1 MRTRRTTLAAVVAAS
16 AATALLLS
24 ACGAPQSSDNSN
36 QMELSYATYV
46 NANDTFAQQAKWFMD
61 EVTKRTNGD
70 IEFKTY
76 YSESLLGADEILN
89 GIKDGR
95 ADLGHV
101 ANVYSPSEL
110 PLSQIT
116 VPFVSNNGE
125 AVAQALTEL
134 YSGDDAFR
142 GEWEKQGAKV
152 LAFGIVGSAAI
163 GAKTPMKDLNDLQ
176 GKRLRGV
183 GMVAEALQSIGVQPV
198 AVAAPEIY
206 EGIQRGVLD
215 GYAGLP
221 LQTAIGLKMHE
232 VAPQM
237 LDTDMGVFAA
247 VGVVTIS
254 ERTWKKLS
262 KDVQKIM
269 VQVGTESLQQAAKIV
284 VKADKD
290 ACDELHKTGGQVT
303 VVPQA
308 ESDSWRA
315 RVFDNEIQQW
325 QKDAVKAG
333 VDKTEAVNFRTRFLK
348 SVSEH
353 EAKSDFVDG
362 LRACGE
368 SRSR

>member
-1 MRTRRTTLAAVVAAS
+1 MLTRRKALTTAIAAS
-16 AATALLLS
+16 AAVALVLS
-24 ACGAPQSSDNSN
+24 ACGAPDASDKSG

-46 NANDTFAQQAKWFMD
+46 SANDTFAQQAQWFMD
-61 EVTKRTNGD
+61 EVTQRTNGD
-70 IEFKTY
+70 VKFKTY
-76 YSESLLGADEILN
+76 YNESLLGADEILN

-152 LAFGIVGSAAI
+152 LAFGIVGSAAV
-163 GAKTPMKDLNDLQ
+163 GAKKPMKDLSDLK

-198 AVAAPEIY
+198 AVSAPEIY

-254 ERTWKKLS
+254 ERTWKKLP
-262 KDVQKIM
+262 KRVQKIM
-269 VQVGTESLQQAAKIV
+269 VEVGSESLEQAAKIV
-284 VKADKD
+284 VKADRD
-290 ACDELHKTGGQVT
+290 ACDELHKAGGQVT
-303 VVPQA
+303 VVPQE

-315 RVFDNEIQQW
+315 RVFDKELQQW

-333 VDKTEAVNFRTRFLK
+333 VEKTEAVNFRTRFLQ
-348 SVSEH
+348 SVKEH
-353 EAKSDFVDG
+353 EAKSNFVDG

-368 SRSR
+368 GTA